1 MNIGVN
7 FYYDKKEAR
16 LVAISVAPGAE
27 VPDLQMFKD
36 VQTLANNYS
45 TALVEALQEL
55 IDAYN
60 KPSVGSA
67 QPIQP
72 DPIPV
77 PTPVEPPV
85 ETKASSPKKPVEEKP
100 VEEKPV
106 TMEDV
111 RKALIEVRKTKG
123 TEKLKSCFSV
133 VGATKLQDVDP
144 KDYAALLSAA
154 KGALNAK

>member
-1 MNIGVN
+1 MNINVN
-7 FYYDKKEAR
+7 FYYDQKEAR
-16 LVAISVAPGAE
+16 LVEFEITPGVGVSE
-27 VPDLQMFKD
+27 LQMYKD
-36 VQTLANNYS
+36 VQALATNFS
-45 TALVEALQEL
+45 TTLVEALQEL

-60 KPSVGSA
+60 KPSVGPV
-67 QPIQP
+67 QPVQP

-85 ETKASSPKKPVEEKP
+85 EPKAPKKPVEEKP

-106 TMEDV
+106 AMEDV

-123 TEKLKSCFSV
+123 NDALRDCFSV
-133 VGATKLQDVDP
+133 VGAAKLPDVDP

>member
-1 MNIGVN
+1 MNIHISFYCDKTEAKLTGICLDCGVGT
-7 FYYDKKEAR
+7 EATG
-16 LVAISVAPGAE
+16 LYK
-27 VPDLQMFKD
+27 DLMHLTQ
-36 VQTLANNYS
+36 VVTESYV
-45 TALVEALQEL
+45 TALQEL

-60 KPSVGSA
+60 KPNVDPV

-77 PTPVEPPV
+77 PTPVEPKP
-85 ETKASSPKKPVEEKP
+85 EPKASKPEKP

-123 TEKLKSCFSV
+123 NDALRDCFSV
-133 VGATKLQDVDP
+133 VGAAKLTDVDP